1 MIIIHPIG
9 DFLTELFPELKS
21 KLSDEKLIVKTISDY
36 YSISNIKPEVKVHNG
51 FVEIRL
57 HPAEIIDSD
66 SKSVS
71 GVAIRKGL
79 QS

>member
-1 MIIIHPIG
+1 MSGRATKCECEPVLISG
-9 DFLTELFPELKS
+9 YKS
-21 KLSDEKLIVKTISDY
+21 LIYASGAVS
-36 YSISNIKPEVKVHNG
+36 
-51 FVEIRL
+51 
-57 HPAEIIDSD
+57 DSD

>member
-1 MIIIHPIG
+1 VVQFG
-9 DFLTELFPELKS
+9 RNNQ
-21 KLSDEKLIVKTISDY
+21 KTIC
-36 YSISNIKPEVKVHNG
+36 
-51 FVEIRL
+51 
-57 HPAEIIDSD
+57 PAKIDLLCNNFSRMKMNFDSD

>member
-1 MIIIHPIG
+1 MEISWLISQQ
-9 DFLTELFPELKS
+9 DVDYLK
-21 KLSDEKLIVKTISDY
+21 KFIDQ
-36 YSISNIKPEVKVHNG
+36 NQNP
-51 FVEIRL
+51 FVTAR
-57 HPAEIIDSD
+57 IDSD